1 MSEETILKN
10 SLFGGYKKS
19 DVIQYIDEILEE
31 KESKIKQLEDQ
42 VTCLI
47 KENKRLKENTK
58 DTAPIPFPTQPKEI
72 QEVEIR
78 KQMELPQGS
87 YLLDKDNQLLMLPD
101 PEPIYQTKKVD
112 VKIHSEEAVTYVAAT
127 KEQQSENDEA
137 INVIHDKNIVP
148 DKKLETDDL
157 KQLKEKVEQLEL
169 EKQKLMAK
177 LEYSNDL
184 LIDLYKN
191 KE

>member
-31 KESKIKQLEDQ
+31 NESKIKQLEDQ

-47 KENKRLKENTK
+47 KENNRLKANTK
-58 DTAPIPFPTQPKEI
+58 DTVPIPFPTQIKEI
-72 QEVEIR
+72 QEVAIR
-78 KQMELPQGS
+78 KQMELPEGS
-87 YLLDKDNQLLMLPD
+87 YLLDKDNQLLKLPEPD
-101 PEPIYQTKKVD
+101 PIYQTKKVD
-112 VKIHSEEAVTYVAAT
+112 LKIHPEEAVTYVAAT
-127 KEQQSENDEA
+127 KEQHRENDEA

>member
-101 PEPIYQTKKVD
+101 PKPIYQTKKVD
-112 VKIHSEEAVTYVAAT
+112 LKIYPEEAVSCVAAT
-127 KEQQSENDEA
+127 KELQKENDEA
-137 INVIHDKNIVP
+137 ISTIHKNIVP
-148 DKKLETDDL
+148 DKELETEDL